1 MKKAKKQ
8 IVFRRVTYVRNPHTT
23 HAENVNH
30 ELIFGSFINQLIG
43 QHELPNGV
51 IVEICPKDEKGILI
65 HEMEYFIEI
74 QITDFIEWLKNT
86 SKIYSDGSMFIE
98 IIDGFDDY
106 KQEFLHVDFILDDC
120 YLREEHLSPLVQE
133 YIKTLPEYKGYEYI
147 LEHKIKINDLV
158 PEL

>member
-8 IVFRRVTYVRNPHTT
+8 IVFRRITYLRNPHAT
-23 HAENVNH
+23 HTKNVNY
-30 ELIFGSFINQLIG
+30 ELIFGSFINKIG
-43 QHELPNGV
+43 HHELPNE
-51 IVEICPKDEKGILI
+51 ILVEICPKDENGILI

-74 QITDFIEWLKNT
+74 PIMDFIEWLKNT
-86 SKIYSDGSMFIE
+86 SKIHPDGSIFIE
-98 IIDGFDDY
+98 RICGLDGY

-120 YLREEHLSPLVQE
+120 YLREEHLSPLVEE